1 MSDISNL
8 TGGKYFRATNKE
20 SLINIYQEIDKM
32 EKTIVSEKNFT
43 NKAEH
48 FLPFAITAA
57 LILLLEFILRLTL
70 FKSIP

>member
-1 MSDISNL
+1 
-8 TGGKYFRATNKE
+8 
-20 SLINIYQEIDKM
+20 M